1 MEIIGVIMLS
11 FAVCF
16 IALII
21 CLVFFN
27 FISLMTEEDKCKVLG
42 KRSKSYGL
50 TKERAERI
58 SLKTE
63 QAYLDKYP
71 PQGIKHDTFV
81 AEKSKD
87 LGLAAKVL
95 SNKPK
100 TKVLTKDCDIPNKQD
115 SQELFDTGKMSPIVG
130 LKFNTAPPNKSVTC
144 ASNET
149 PPSHKTRVFLR
160 KKRKSKQG
168 K

>member
-1 MEIIGVIMLS
+1 MEFLSVVMLS

-16 IALII
+16 IILII
-21 CLVFFN
+21 VLVLFN
-27 FISLMTEEDKCKVLG
+27 FIILMSEEDK
-42 KRSKSYGL
+42 SK
-50 TKERAERI
+50 I
-58 SLKTE
+58 
-63 QAYLDKYP
+63 
-71 PQGIKHDTFV
+71 

-95 SNKPK
+95 SDQPK
-100 TKVLTKDCDIPNKQD
+100 TKVLTREYDSPNKQD
-115 SQELFDTGKMSPIVG
+115 SQELFDTGKMSTVVG
-130 LKFNTAPPNKSVTC
+130 LKFNTAPPNKSATC

-149 PPSHKTRVFLR
+149 PPDHKTRVALR